1 MLRYGGST
9 ATLSH
14 KVGFTMIQLALKNAG
29 RSLSAV
35 QMERLKRGGTAID
48 LDNKDRA
55 SMVTFST
62 KQPIGSPDDIKRYL
76 KELDSYDELIR
87 RATENRETTEV
98 QVLRDERD
106 KLWNQVSK
114 LTKPGGAIKNLGS
127 DESRAAKR
135 VETNIRRAK
144 DEISVHMPALGNHL
158 RTYLNAAS
166 SVIYLDTSTRWS
178 FE

>member
-1 MLRYGGST
+1 
-9 ATLSH
+9 
-14 KVGFTMIQLALKNAG
+14 
-29 RSLSAV
+29 
-35 QMERLKRGGTAID
+35 
-48 LDNKDRA
+48 
-55 SMVTFST
+55 MVTFST